1 MNPLIEL
8 LLRPLR
14 ASRLPLAL
22 LALPVLLPP
31 VLLLAALLLPPA
43 AQAQAAPTPG
53 CQDFLQALG
62 DKPDFIEY
70 QGCRLEMRAQG
81 KPLVARYRV
90 DGASAAQAES
100 YLQRKFGI
108 APLRFQC
115 CGWQTAPHF
124 WRDPRTGH
132 EYLIGFGSEETLYSS
147 RSQWGR
153 IENFHIRVER
163 YTEAI

>member
-1 MNPLIEL
+1 M
-8 LLRPLR
+8 
-14 ASRLPLAL
+14 
-22 LALPVLLPP
+22 PVLSVP
-31 VLLLAALLLPPA
+31 ALLLSSD

-53 CQDFLQALG
+53 CQDFLEALG
-62 DKPDFIEY
+62 GKPDFIEY
-70 QGCRLEMRAQG
+70 QGCRLELRAQG
-81 KPLVARYRV
+81 KPLVARYRL

-115 CGWQTAPHF
+115 CGWQTAPQS
-124 WRDPRTGH
+124 WRDPSTGR

-153 IENFHIRVER
+153 IENFHIRVEL
-163 YTEAI
+163 YTEDI

>member
-1 MNPLIEL
+1 MKSLIEL

-14 ASRLPLAL
+14 ALLLPLAV
-22 LALPVLLPP
+22 LAWPGAMWGLPT
-31 VLLLAALLLPPA
+31 LLLPSA

-53 CQDFLQALG
+53 CQDFLAALG

-81 KPLVARYRV
+81 KPLVARYRL

-108 APLRFQC
+108 DPLQFQC

-124 WRDPRTGH
+124 WRDPRTGQ
-132 EYLIGFGSEETLYSS
+132 EYMIGFGSEETVYSS
-147 RSQWGR
+147 RTQWGR

-163 YTEAI
+163 YTEEI